1 MTSSSDDAHRITTLE
16 QLRQV
21 LPEPNPVSMSK
32 VLDHLD
38 DQGIAFLKDAPFLL
52 LATATRE
59 GRIEVSPKG
68 DEPGFVKVEDERSV
82 LIPDRAGNNLAFG
95 LTNIIENPRVGV
107 IVMRPMTGETLRFSG
122 MAEISADPTLLET
135 LSARGKPALLAIRV
149 RIEHAY
155 FHCARSILRAGLW
168 QPDTWLEARKISF
181 GKILRKQLRGEPSL
195 EAQIDQSV
203 EKAYLSGL

>member
-1 MTSSSDDAHRITTLE
+1 MTSPTDDAHRITTLA
-16 QLRQV
+16 QLRGI
-21 LPEPNPVSMSK
+21 LPQPNPVGMSK

-38 DQGIAFLKDAPFLL
+38 EQGIA
-52 LATATRE
+52 
-59 GRIEVSPKG
+59 SPKG
-68 DEPGFVKVEDERSV
+68 DEAGFVRVEDERSV

-107 IVMRPMTGETLRFSG
+107 IVLRPTTGETLRFSG
-122 MAEISADPTLLET
+122 TAEISSDPTLLET

-168 QPDTWLEARKISF
+168 QPDTWLEPRKVSF
-181 GKILRKQLRGEPSL
+181 GKILRKQLGGEASL
-195 EAQIDQSV
+195 EAQIDQNV
-203 EKAYLSGL
+203 ESAYSSGL

>member
-1 MTSSSDDAHRITTLE
+1 MTSPTDDAHRITTLA
-16 QLRQV
+16 QLRGI
-21 LPEPNPVSMSK
+21 LPQPNPVGMSK

-38 DQGIAFLKDAPFLL
+38 EQGIAFLKDAPFLL
-52 LATATRE
+52 LATATRD

-68 DEPGFVKVEDERSV
+68 DEAGFVRVEDERSV

-107 IVMRPMTGETLRFSG
+107 IVLRPTTGETLRFSG
-122 MAEISADPTLLET
+122 TAEISSDPTLLET

-155 FHCARSILRAGLW
+155 FHCSRSILRAGLW
-168 QPDTWLEARKISF
+168 QPDTWLEPRKVSF
-181 GKILRKQLRGEPSL
+181 GKILRKQLGGEASL
-195 EAQIDQSV
+195 EAQIDQNV
-203 EKAYLSGL
+203 ESAYSSGL